1 MNALRIYRVTDHY
14 IAFLHSRDSRVQ
26 FNKQTSRPYVG
37 VVLHV
42 GEFKYFVP
50 MESPKPHHKKIK
62 PGTHILKMDDGR
74 LGLLGFNNMI
84 PVRDDVL
91 ITFDIAEE
99 PDADYSALL
108 QKQAKFSAKQHGHT
122 MMLSTE
128 KTNFLRQSVATL
140 KNSKRPASN
149 LIRTAD
155 G

>member
-62 PGTHILKMDDGR
+62 PDTMSATAQNYVYRVKITDEKAMQDKPSISREELERIKR
-74 LGLLGFNNMI
+74 EVAQYL
-84 PVRDDVL
+84 VRPG
-91 ITFDIAEE
+91 E
-99 PDADYSALL
+99 
-108 QKQAKFSAKQHGHT
+108 
-122 MMLSTE
+122 
-128 KTNFLRQSVATL
+128 R
-140 KNSKRPASN
+140 KN
-149 LIRTAD
+149 
-155 G
+155 

>member
-108 QKQAKFSAKQHGHT
+108 QKQA
-122 MMLSTE
+122 
-128 KTNFLRQSVATL
+128 
-140 KNSKRPASN
+140 
-149 LIRTAD
+149 
-155 G
+155 